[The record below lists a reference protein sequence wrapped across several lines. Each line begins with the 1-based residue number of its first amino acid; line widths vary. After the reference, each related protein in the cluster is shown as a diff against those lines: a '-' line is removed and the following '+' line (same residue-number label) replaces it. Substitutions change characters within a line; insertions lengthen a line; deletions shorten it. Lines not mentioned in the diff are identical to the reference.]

1 MRPLLPLL
9 SCLALSTV
17 GCGELPGERVGTYK
31 ITMTLVENTC
41 GATALHLLDGHRY
54 SAELRQDARH
64 GYWRVPSQPPL
75 EGKYDPPRFRFESSG
90 LVATEGPDA
99 GPRGCALRQHD
110 VLTGELSKLPESD
123 AGTDAGE
130 ETEDTD
136 DATPDAGDEDSD
148 AGAEKDKETDA
159 GDDVPAISGEHIFN
173 ITPVSGT
180 DCRVAL
186 TPFGQFEKLPCSV
199 RYTLEGVDTKSF

>member
-1 MRPLLPLL
+1 MRPLVPLL
-9 SCLALSTV
+9 SLLAVSTV

-31 ITMTLVENTC
+31 ITMTLAENTC

-75 EGKYDPPRFRFESSG
+75 EGKYDPPGFRFESSG

-110 VLTGELSKLPESD
+110 VLIGELSKLPE
-123 AGTDAGE
+123 TDAGMDAGDD
-130 ETEDTD
+130 TEDAD
-136 DATPDAGDEDSD
+136 DETLDAGDEDSD
-148 AGAEKDKETDA
+148 SGPEKDKEKDA
-159 GDDVPAISGEHIFN
+159 GADEPALRGEHTFT
-173 ITPVSGT
+173 ITPVAGT

-186 TPFGQFEKLPCSV
+186 TPSGQFEKLPCTV
-199 RYTLEGVDTKSF
+199 RYTLEGVDTKAF